1 MADPK
6 RAITRDIVP
15 DEGVVSRAERW
26 RAGEEPPARA
36 EGLGVSF
43 KTPKGLRL
51 AGELLVPEG
60 PGPHPVVVVAGA
72 VAQTLCAQGMAAFLF
87 DWTGCGDSEGDRA
100 QCNPGQQ
107 LEDMRAAVE
116 ALGAFDELDGTRVAL
131 AGLGSGVPAATRA
144 GAEDPRI
151 RALVL
156 IAPDPEAAAAGAAPP
171 RVPVLRLTDAREAA
185 RAATWLRKQMA

>member
-1 MADPK
+1 MRVETD
-6 RAITRDIVP
+6 
-15 DEGVVSRAERW
+15 
-26 RAGEEPPARA
+26 AGEEPPARA
-36 EGLGVSF
+36 AGLGVSF
-43 KTPKGLRL
+43 KSPKGLRL

-72 VAQTLCAQGMAAFLF
+72 GVSGKASPESRALAQTLCAQGLAAFLF
-87 DWTGCGDSEGDRA
+87 DWTGCGDSEGARA
-100 QCNPGQQ
+100 RCNPAQQ

-116 ALGAFDELDGTRVAL
+116 ALGAFDEVDGTRVSL

-144 GAEDPRI
+144 AGEDPRI

-156 IAPDPEAAAAGAAPP
+156 FASDPEAAAAGEAPP

-185 RAATWLRKQMA
+185 RAATWLRKQMT